1 MREEWRRFEIA
12 VEDGRMEV
20 TQKDCRDDSG
30 SAEFGEYELGVNF
43 SLPSLPITYV
53 MSLSAR
59 LN

>member
-1 MREEWRRFEIA
+1 
-12 VEDGRMEV
+12 MEV